1 MVLFGVSLLQQGS
14 ANTWWN
20 LSFKQGNKKCLNN
33 DSESESIQSKLFYF
47 NDKDLSV
54 RNCHSDSMPTSTAE
68 NEIKVN
74 NTDAVEQNDN
84 YIAETSPE
92 ISVNI
97 SEQHKLSLLL
107 SE

>member
-1 MVLFGVSLLQQGS
+1 
-14 ANTWWN
+14 
-20 LSFKQGNKKCLNN
+20 
-33 DSESESIQSKLFYF
+33 
-47 NDKDLSV
+47 
-54 RNCHSDSMPTSTAE
+54 MPTSTAE